1 MPGGYEDAR
10 GQLEPDP
17 GRVATGWRSSM
28 TDSKKRNT
36 GPHRHLEHKARGVT
50 VGSSVLTE
58 LSSPPS
64 TPPPESPPRR
74 LPHWAWWRSR
84 SPSARSHPVGPRAPS
99 RPRARGRSNGAN
111 SHNGRRAAAFDQPA
125 YPRGMATS
133 RPSSPAPDPARR
145 PLQSLQRALFAP
157 LCALGLGLFI
167 ILYMCQ
173 GIRSPSPVIQQHFEG
188 PINAPVINYI
198 SADQQADVK
207 AQVSR

>member
-28 TDSKKRNT
+28 TDSKKLNT

-84 SPSARSHPVGPRAPS
+84 SPSAGPRAPS

-125 YPRGMATS
+125 YPRGVATS
-133 RPSSPAPDPARR
+133 RPSSPAPAPARR
-145 PLQSLQRALFAP
+145 PLRSPQRALFTP